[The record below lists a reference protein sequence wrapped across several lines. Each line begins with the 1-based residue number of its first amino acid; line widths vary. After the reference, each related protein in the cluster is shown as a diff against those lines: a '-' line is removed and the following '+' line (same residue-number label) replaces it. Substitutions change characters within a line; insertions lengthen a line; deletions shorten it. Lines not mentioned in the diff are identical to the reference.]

1 MFMPIKFNTTIILT
15 PNELNKNF
23 EATIITKIKAT
34 LENSCSKH
42 GYIKRDSIKIIK
54 RSPGYIKEAHFNGN
68 IAYDLNCIAEIC
80 NPAQDSIIK
89 CVVKAKNNLGLL
101 AIGKYEEMAILEV
114 IIPKITSGIL
124 SDVNIDNINIG
135 DEVNV
140 IVCGKKFTLYDKM
153 ISIIGR
159 IIKDKVSDDISVI
172 EEDEDDSPSID
183 DEDADAA
190 MDEQDLYGADDLL
203 NGDDDLYDEEAAD
216 AEEDDEVDNV
226 RKIIIDE
233 DGIGSGSSSSGGG
246 SGGIGGGIG
255 GIGGGIGGSKTKGGE
270 FSMFENDDD
279 VEEEDEE
286 EEEEEED
293 DDDDLDDDLD
303 DVEDDVDEDLDFGGD
318 D

>member
-15 PNELNKNF
+15 PSELNKNF

-101 AIGKYEEMAILEV
+101 AIGKYEDMAILEV

-172 EEDEDDSPSID
+172 EEIEDDSPSID
-183 DEDADAA
+183 DEDAA
-190 MDEQDLYGADDLL
+190 DERDLYGADDVL
-203 NGDDDLYDEEAAD
+203 NDDDDELYDD
-216 AEEDDEVDNV
+216 AEEEEDEVENIK
-226 RKIIIDE
+226 KIIIDE
-233 DGIGSGSSSSGGG
+233 DRD
-246 SGGIGGGIG
+246 
-255 GIGGGIGGSKTKGGE
+255 SKIKGGE

-279 VEEEDEE
+279 AEAEEDA
-286 EEEEEED
+286 EEEEED
-293 DDDDLDDDLD
+293 AEEDDDDMEDA
-303 DVEDDVDEDLDFGGD
+303 EDDADEDLDFGGD
-318 D
+318 DYD

>member
-1 MFMPIKFNTTIILT
+1 MPIKFNTTIILT
-15 PNELNKNF
+15 PSELNKNF

-101 AIGKYEEMAILEV
+101 AIGKYEDMAILEV

-172 EEDEDDSPSID
+172 EEIEDDSPSID
-183 DEDADAA
+183 DEDAA
-190 MDEQDLYGADDLL
+190 DERDLYGADDVL
-203 NGDDDLYDEEAAD
+203 NDDDDELYDD
-216 AEEDDEVDNV
+216 AEEEEDEVENIK
-226 RKIIIDE
+226 KIIIDE
-233 DGIGSGSSSSGGG
+233 DRDTKI
-246 SGGIGGGIG
+246 
-255 GIGGGIGGSKTKGGE
+255 KGGE

-279 VEEEDEE
+279 AEAEEDA
-286 EEEEEED
+286 EEEEED
-293 DDDDLDDDLD
+293 AEEDDDDMEDA
-303 DVEDDVDEDLDFGGD
+303 EDDADEDLDFGGD
-318 D
+318 DYD

>member
-1 MFMPIKFNTTIILT
+1 MSKMFMPIKFNTTIILT
-15 PNELNKNF
+15 PSELNKNF

-101 AIGKYEEMAILEV
+101 AIGKYEDMAILEV

-172 EEDEDDSPSID
+172 EEIEDDSPSID
-183 DEDADAA
+183 DEDAA
-190 MDEQDLYGADDLL
+190 DERDLYGADDVL
-203 NGDDDLYDEEAAD
+203 NDDDDELYDD
-216 AEEDDEVDNV
+216 AEEEEDEVENIK
-226 RKIIIDE
+226 KIIIDE
-233 DGIGSGSSSSGGG
+233 DRD
-246 SGGIGGGIG
+246 
-255 GIGGGIGGSKTKGGE
+255 SKIKGGE

-279 VEEEDEE
+279 AEAEEDA
-286 EEEEEED
+286 EEEEED
-293 DDDDLDDDLD
+293 AEEDDDDMEDA
-303 DVEDDVDEDLDFGGD
+303 EDDADEDLDFGGD
-318 D
+318 DYD